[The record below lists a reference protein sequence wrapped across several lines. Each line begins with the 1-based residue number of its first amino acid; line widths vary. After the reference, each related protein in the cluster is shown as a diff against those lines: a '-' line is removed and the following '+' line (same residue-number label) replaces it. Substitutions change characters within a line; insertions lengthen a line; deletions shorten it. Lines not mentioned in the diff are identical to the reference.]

1 MAETTTTNQFLR
13 QAPFIEEQQRK
24 LLDSAEGI
32 SNLAQT
38 RPTLGVAGLDPLT
51 QQARGV
57 GAGLGQYQ
65 PLLNTGQQTVGSG
78 LATLQNMSQG
88 AGQVFKAGQGTVA
101 GAIQGLGSGPAG
113 AGALGQAQTAIQG
126 AGGQFGGG
134 PNYTAQQFAGAPGY
148 QAQQFGGAQDYTA
161 QGFDPNTISQFQNP
175 FEDQAVQ
182 QALSDIRRQGDIA
195 TNQQDAAAVQAGA
208 FGGSRQGIE
217 RTELARNVLE
227 QQGRTAAGMRQAG
240 FQNAAQQAQAAFA
253 DQQRRQQAQAQFG
266 TQTGQQAFED
276 FQRRQQAESQFGTQT
291 GQQAFEDFQ
300 RRQQAESQ
308 FGTQTGQQA
317 FEDFQRR
324 QQGQAQFGT
333 QTQQQAFEAARNRQL
348 QMGQQFTGLGG
359 AQTGQQTQFAQTQAG
374 LGTSLGSLGQAQA
387 QEAARLGLGIGS
399 LGTTQANVANL
410 GQSMLGQQ
418 AQVQSQLGALGQQ
431 TQQRQLD
438 AIYAQQLGQQAEPS
452 QRYGQFANI
461 LKPSIN
467 SATSA
472 QQSTVAPSQ
481 SGFSQL
487 VSAGIGGLGVN
498 QALGNP
504 LGKSFGG

>member
-1 MAETTTTNQFLR
+1 
-13 QAPFIEEQQRK
+13 
-24 LLDSAEGI
+24 
-32 SNLAQT
+32 
-38 RPTLGVAGLDPLT
+38 
-51 QQARGV
+51 
-57 GAGLGQYQ
+57 
-65 PLLNTGQQTVGSG
+65 
-78 LATLQNMSQG
+78 
-88 AGQVFKAGQGTVA
+88 
-101 GAIQGLGSGPAG
+101 
-113 AGALGQAQTAIQG
+113 LGQAQTAIQG

-134 PNYTAQQFAGAPGY
+134 PNYT
-148 QAQQFGGAQDYTA
+148 AQQFGGAQDYTA

-253 DQQRRQQAQAQFG
+253 DQQRRQQGQAQFG
-266 TQTGQQAFED
+266 TQTGQQ
-276 FQRRQQAESQFGTQT
+276 G
-291 GQQAFEDFQ
+291 
-300 RRQQAESQ
+300 
-308 FGTQTGQQA
+308 

-387 QEAARLGLGIGS
+387 QEAARIGLGIGS

-418 AQVQSQLGALGQQ
+418 AQVQSQLGGLGQQ

-438 AIYAQQLGQQAEPS
+438 ATYAQQLAQQAEPS

-461 LKPSIN
+461 LKPNIN

-472 QQSTVAPSQ
+472 QQTTVAPSQ

-487 VSAGIGGLGVN
+487 VGAGIGALGVN
-498 QALGNP
+498 KAIGNP
-504 LGKSFGG
+504 LGFGS

>member
-1 MAETTTTNQFLR
+1 MADTTTATTTLR
-13 QAPFIEEQQRK
+13 QAPFIEEFQKR
-24 LLDSAEGI
+24 LLDKAQGV
-32 SNLAQT
+32 SNVVQT

-65 PLLNTGQQTVGSG
+65 PLLNTGQRTVGSG
-78 LATLQNMSQG
+78 LATLQNMGQG
-88 AGQVFKAGQGTVA
+88 VGRVFQAGQGTVA
-101 GAIQGLGSGPAG
+101 GAIQGLGRGPAG

-134 PNYTAQQFAGAPGY
+134 PNYTAQ
-148 QAQQFGGAQDYTA
+148 
-161 QGFDPNTISQFQNP
+161 GFDPNTISQFQNP

-182 QALSDIRRQGDIA
+182 QALADIRREGEIA
-195 TNQQDAAAVQAGA
+195 SNRQNAAAVQSGA
-208 FGGSRQGIE
+208 FGGSRDILARG
-217 RTELARNVLE
+217 ELGRNVLE

-253 DQQRRQQAQAQFG
+253 DQQRRQQ
-266 TQTGQQAFED
+266 GQ
-276 FQRRQQAESQFGTQT
+276 SQFDTQ
-291 GQQAFEDFQ
+291 
-300 RRQQAESQ
+300 S
-308 FGTQTGQQA
+308 
-317 FEDFQRR
+317 
-324 QQGQAQFGT
+324 
-333 QTQQQAFEAARNRQL
+333 QQQAFEQARQRAL
-348 QMGQQFTGLGG
+348 QQGQQFTGLGG

-438 AIYAQQLGQQAEPS
+438 AIYAQQLAQQAEPS

-472 QQSTVAPSQ
+472 QQTTVAPSQ

-487 VSAGIGGLGVN
+487 VGAGIGALGIN
-498 QALGNP
+498 KAIGNP
-504 LGKSFGG
+504 LGFGS

>member
-300 RRQQAESQ
+300 RRQQ
-308 FGTQTGQQA
+308 
-317 FEDFQRR
+317 
-324 QQGQAQFGT
+324 GQAQFGT

>member
-1 MAETTTTNQFLR
+1 MADTTEQITTLR
-13 QAPFIEEQQRK
+13 QAPFIEEFQKK
-24 LLDSAEGI
+24 LLDKAQGV
-32 SNLAQT
+32 SNVVQT

-78 LATLQNMSQG
+78 LGTLQNMSQG
-88 AGQVFKAGQGTVA
+88 VGQVFKAGQGTVA

-113 AGALGQAQTAIQG
+113 TGALGQAQTAIQG
-126 AGGQFGGG
+126 AGGQFAGG
-134 PNYTAQQFAGAPGY
+134 PNYTAQQF
-148 QAQQFGGAQDYTA
+148 GGAQGYTA

-182 QALSDIRRQGDIA
+182 QALSDIRREGEIA
-195 TNQQDAAAVQAGA
+195 SNQQNAAAVQSGA
-208 FGGSRQGIE
+208 FGGSRDILARG
-217 RTELARNVLE
+217 ELGRNVLE

-253 DQQRRQQAQAQFG
+253 DQQRRQQA
-266 TQTGQQAFED
+266 
-276 FQRRQQAESQFGTQT
+276 ESQFG
-291 GQQAFEDFQ
+291 A
-300 RRQQAESQ
+300 
-308 FGTQTGQQA
+308 QTGQQA

-333 QTQQQAFEAARNRQL
+333 QTQQQAFEAAKNRQL

-438 AIYAQQLGQQAEPS
+438 AIYAQQLAQQAEPS

-461 LKPSIN
+461 LKPNIN

-472 QQSTVAPSQ
+472 QQTTVAPSQ

-487 VSAGIGGLGVN
+487 VGAGIG
-498 QALGNP
+498 ALGLNTAIGNP
-504 LGKSFGG
+504 IGKTFGSA